1 MKLITLTGDD
11 GVTVQRIV
19 SSDDWATMSGREL
32 AALLLPSPT
41 ASDITTINEF
51 LDNRRDGGA

>member
-32 AALLLPSPT
+32 AALLLPAPT
-41 ASDITTINEF
+41 ASDITTINEY
-51 LDNRRDGGA
+51 LDHCRDGER

>member
-19 SSDDWATMSGREL
+19 SSEEWATMSGREL
-32 AALLLPSPT
+32 AALLLPAPT
-41 ASDITTINEF
+41 ASDVDAVDEF
-51 LDNRRDGGA
+51 LNHCRAGGR

>member
-32 AALLLPSPT
+32 AALLLPAPT
-41 ASDITTINEF
+41 ASDVAAVNEF
-51 LDNRRDGGA
+51 LDHCRDGGA